1 MKMRIISQDG
11 EFDLPYEETTLQAFY
26 SGKVIAFPLSDL
38 ASDDF
43 IPMATYSS
51 KEKSIKAMEMCREKY
66 LSRMELDGGYDV
78 VHGCYV
84 QTNYWVLPKVFQ
96 FPADDEI

>member
-51 KEKSIKAMEMCREKY
+51 KEKSIKAMEMCMILIFPIHLLVFLK
-66 LSRMELDGGYDV
+66 M
-78 VHGCYV
+78 
-84 QTNYWVLPKVFQ
+84 VL
-96 FPADDEI
+96 

>member
-1 MKMRIISQDG
+1 MRIISQDG

-51 KEKSIKAMEMCREKY
+51 KEKINQSYGNVQREVPFKNGVRWW
-66 LSRMELDGGYDV
+66 L
-78 VHGCYV
+78 
-84 QTNYWVLPKVFQ
+84 
-96 FPADDEI
+96 